1 MKAFKRISPVVPVRR
16 TDTVLR
22 KVECRALLRWSRH
35 SQGPQSSGFLE
46 TLASDQTHGIGNGSA
61 AGAGGAGLLFDLIAF
76 AGSEEE
82 VFFQAVLAGIE
93 IVIAALEGEKVGVAP
108 ALD

>member
-82 VFFQAVLAGIE
+82 VFFQAVLAGIGDL
-93 IVIAALEGEKVGVAP
+93 VTAPLGRQDRVAP
-108 ALD
+108 PL